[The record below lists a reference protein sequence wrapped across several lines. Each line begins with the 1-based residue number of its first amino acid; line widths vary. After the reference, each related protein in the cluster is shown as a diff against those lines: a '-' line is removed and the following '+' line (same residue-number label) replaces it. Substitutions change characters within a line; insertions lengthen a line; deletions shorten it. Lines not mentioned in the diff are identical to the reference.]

1 MYLFIN
7 NEDIC
12 QMLFPK
18 ISLKF
23 KAQCCIGIDFLK
35 GNTIYIINMQH
46 YCKCSNT
53 IPILGLVYYVMYVLY
68 IEVRDYFAFGI
79 F

>member
-46 YCKCSNT
+46 YCKCKQN
-53 IPILGLVYYVMYVLY
+53 IVP
-68 IEVRDYFAFGI
+68 
-79 F
+79 